1 MHEQVLS
8 RNRVHAKSLSRLYVQ
23 ALAGFAKLRAPTREV
38 PMAISPTARRR
49 RLGIEL
55 RRLREAAGLNG
66 TDVAAALGWSGTKV
80 SRIETG
86 RVSVHH
92 GDVGDLLDH
101 YKVTDDGLRQEL
113 IMLARESRQKGW
125 WHRHRD
131 TLKTGFDSYIGL
143 EADAAMIRTYEAQVI
158 PGLLQTE
165 AYTRAVIGAAAMN
178 PSQPYIEKKVG
189 VRLARQQLLTRDAPV
204 SLHAVLDQAVL
215 MREVGGAT
223 TMSDQLAFLLQRSKL
238 PNITIQVLPLKQGAH
253 PAMDGPFVILEFP
266 DPADPALVYI
276 EQAVSGLVLEEVE
289 ELAKYAWMFNNLA
302 NQALT
307 AEESVTLIS
316 SMID

>member
-8 RNRVHAKSLSRLYVQ
+8 RNRVRAKSLSRLCVH
-23 ALAGFAKLRAPTREV
+23 ALPGFAKLRGPTREV
-38 PMAISPTARRR
+38 SMAISPTARRR

-66 TDVAAALGWSGTKV
+66 ADVAAALGWSGTKV

-101 YKVTDDGLRQEL
+101 YKVADGTLRQEL
-113 IMLARESRQKGW
+113 ITLARESRQKGW

-131 TLKTGFDSYIGL
+131 TLKTGFDYYIGL
-143 EADAAMIRTYEAQVI
+143 ESDAATIRTYEAQVI

-165 AYTRAVIGAAAMN
+165 AYARAVMEAAAMK
-178 PSQPYIEKKVG
+178 PDKTYIEKKAG
-189 VRLARQQLLTRDAPV
+189 VRLARQQLLTRDAPIR
-204 SLHAVLDQAVL
+204 LHAVLDQAVL

-223 TMSDQLAFLLQRSKL
+223 TMSDQLACLLQRSKL
-238 PNITIQVLPLKQGAH
+238 ANITIQVLPFGRGAH

-266 DPADPALVYI
+266 DPMDPDLVYI
-276 EQAVSGLVLEEVE
+276 EQAVSGLVLEEAE

-302 NQALT
+302 SQALT
-307 AEESVTLIS
+307 AEESATLIS
-316 SMID
+316 SMIE

>member
-101 YKVTDDGLRQEL
+101 YKVTDDTLRQEL
-113 IMLARESRQKGW
+113 ITLARESRQKGW

-131 TLKTGFDSYIGL
+131 TLKAGFDSYIGL
-143 EADAAMIRTYEAQVI
+143 EADAATIRTYEAQVI

-165 AYTRAVIGAAAMN
+165 AYARAVIEATVRKPNTA
-178 PSQPYIEKKVG
+178 YVEEKAD
-189 VRLARQQLLTRDAPV
+189 VRLARQQLLTRDVPIH
-204 SLHAVLDQAVL
+204 LHAVLDQAVL
-215 MREVGGAT
+215 MREVGGTT

-238 PNITIQVLPLKQGAH
+238 PNITIQVLPFKQGAH
-253 PAMDGPFVILEFP
+253 PAIDGPFVILEFP
-266 DPADPALVYI
+266 NPVDPALVYI
-276 EQAVSGLVLEEVE
+276 EQAISGLVLEEAE
-289 ELAKYAWMFNNLA
+289 ELAEYSWMFNNLIT
-302 NQALT
+302 QSLT
-307 AEESVTLIS
+307 AEESAILIS